1 MGKWTLDVILKESM
15 GDDKAKHGRV
25 NDPNDLLINGYRG
38 GETSGEKVRRG
49 GQENRARTGESL

>member
-1 MGKWTLDVILKESM
+1 M